1 MYINEFHV
9 LITLKAGG
17 MMSKSTLDN
26 SKEKDIGTMLHIL
39 TGDITNTTI
48 LKNAPTASGESVEI
62 DTIVN
67 AAKPTLMGSFR
78 GVDGAI
84 HNAIDEVLRKQYDG
98 AEKIPTF
105 NDMIR
110 SELNIK
116 GSQNQILC
124 PRGKGVI
131 TRGYG
136 FCDYVIHVVGSKY
149 DIGTINEPLSF
160 VDKYLI
166 QHEICSSSRIRI
178 LESCYHEIVK
188 ILRKYPDIKNI
199 AIPIISSGEYGFP
212 FKMAVK
218 IAIASIGNALLEWQR
233 EDEESF
239 NSKSEWIQNI
249 YFFVWNNSEDDV
261 KDVLEEYKG
270 IFSAG
275 QQVVWQNSFRA
286 QLQYLVEIFK
296 YDRNRG
302 YFCIARMIRLTL
314 SFLRI
319 FSVYT
324 YLKDL
329 GGGHRW
335 ERRRFWV
342 ELTVILK
349 IVLAMIIGALLIKE
363 DICQLGT
370 VNIMLKAL
378 ICYDLVDTIT
388 YLISLL
394 LMADVQKPSANVIRS
409 MLLLLFN
416 FIEVSLEMTCLFYCQ
431 FEDREMTALQA
442 LESGLLG
449 NMPAGIE
456 KEIEFAGD
464 YILYYGDKALKF
476 FFVTLVFG
484 YLAGHM
490 RQRKFKS

>member
-1 MYINEFHV
+1 MQNTTFGNYKKNIN
-9 LITLKAGG
+9 
-17 MMSKSTLDN
+17 
-26 SKEKDIGTMLHIL
+26 TMLHIL
-39 TGDITNTTI
+39 TGDITNTEI
-48 LKNAPTASGESVEI
+48 LKNAPTASGKKVKI

-67 AAKPTLMGSFR
+67 AAKPTLMGSSH

-84 HNAIDEVLRKQYDG
+84 HSTIDKLLQKQYDVVG
-98 AEKIPTF
+98 KEPTPTF

-110 SELNIK
+110 SELNIT
-116 GSQNQILC
+116 GPQNQILC
-124 PRGKGVI
+124 PRGKAII
-131 TRGYG
+131 TRGYEL
-136 FCDYVIHVVGSKY
+136 CDYVIHVVGAKY
-149 DIGTINEPLSF
+149 DIGTINNPPSF
-160 VDKYLI
+160 FDKYLI
-166 QHEICSSSRIRI
+166 KHEICSSSKIRT
-178 LESCYHEIVK
+178 LESCYYEIVK

-212 FKMAVK
+212 YKMAVK

-249 YFFVWNNSEDDV
+249 YFFVYNNTEDDI
-261 KDVLEEYKG
+261 KDILKKYTV
-270 IFSAG
+270 IFSSG

-302 YFCIARMIRLTL
+302 YFCIARMIRLVL
-314 SFLRI
+314 SFLRL

-324 YLKDL
+324 YVKDL

-349 IVLAMIIGALLIKE
+349 IVIAIIIGILLIKE
-363 DICQLGT
+363 NNYPSGMGNPT
-370 VNIMLKAL
+370 LKIL

-409 MLLLLFN
+409 MLMLLFN
-416 FIEVSLEMTCLFYCQ
+416 YIEVSLEMTCLFYCQ
-431 FEDREMTALQA
+431 FKERKITALQA

-449 NMPAGIE
+449 NIAEDIE
-456 KEIEFAGD
+456 KQIEFTGD
-464 YILYYGDKALKF
+464 YILYYGNKALKF
-476 FFVTLVFG
+476 FFLTLVFG

>member
-1 MYINEFHV
+1 M
-9 LITLKAGG
+9 LK
-17 MMSKSTLDN
+17 SKLDN
-26 SKEKDIGTMLHIL
+26 SKKKDIGGMLHIIN
-39 TGDITNTTI
+39 GDITNIDI
-48 LKNAPTASGESVEI
+48 LKNAPTASGKSVKI

-67 AAKPTLMGSFR
+67 AAKPTLMGSTR

-84 HNAIDEVLRKQYDG
+84 HNTIDDLLRKQYDG

-116 GSQNQILC
+116 GPQNQILC
-124 PRGKGVI
+124 SRGKAVI
-131 TRGYG
+131 TGGYG
-136 FCDYVIHVVGSKY
+136 FCDYIIHVVGSKY
-149 DIGTINEPLSF
+149 DMGSIDEYASF
-160 VDKYLI
+160 FDKYLI
-166 QHEICSSSRIRI
+166 RHEICSSSRIRI
-178 LESCYHEIVK
+178 LESCYHEIIK
-188 ILRKYPDIKNI
+188 ILRKYPDIKNV

-218 IAIASIGNALLEWQR
+218 IAIASTGNALLEWQR

-239 NSKSEWIQNI
+239 NSKLEWIQNI
-249 YFFVWNNSEDDV
+249 YFFVWNNNEDDA
-261 KDVLEEYKG
+261 KEVLEKYKE
-270 IFSAG
+270 IFLVG
-275 QQVVWQNSFRA
+275 QQVVWQNSFCA

-302 YFCIARMIRLTL
+302 YFCIARMIRLVL
-314 SFLRI
+314 CFLRI

-329 GGGHRW
+329 GGGHQW

-349 IVLAMIIGALLIKE
+349 IVLAMIIGVLLIKE
-363 DICQLGT
+363 YACHLGMT
-370 VNIMLKAL
+370 NTLFKAL

-388 YLISLL
+388 YLLSLL

-416 FIEVSLEMTCLFYCQ
+416 YMEVSLEMTSLFYCQ
-431 FEDREMTALQA
+431 FKDRKMTVLQA
-442 LESGLLG
+442 LESVLLG
-449 NMPAGIE
+449 NMPADIE
-456 KEIEFAGD
+456 KQIAFASD

-476 FFVTLVFG
+476 FFVTLMFG

-490 RQRKFKS
+490 RQRKFIS